1 MLLLRKA
8 FHNQIAR
15 TIPFKLKKVY
25 QTFFFFDIRR
35 KQQNDING
43 YKETE
48 QVTCLVDVIVLA
60 TIKTKS

>member
-8 FHNQIAR
+8 FHNQIVR
-15 TIPFKLKKVY
+15 TIPFKLKKVL
-25 QTFFFFDIRR
+25 FDTRR